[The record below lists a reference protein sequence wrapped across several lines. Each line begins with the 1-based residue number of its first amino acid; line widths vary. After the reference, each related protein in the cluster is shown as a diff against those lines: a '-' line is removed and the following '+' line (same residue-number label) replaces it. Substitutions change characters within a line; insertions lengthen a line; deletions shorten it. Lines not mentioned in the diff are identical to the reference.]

1 MFHSR
6 ARKEQEKRPKRRLDH
21 TPWLHSHA
29 VLNTQTAVLPSSAL
43 SALRSARSR
52 LQREADFWTDD
63 VAQKSGMTK
72 NAAPSGARNTKVLLD
87 GVYSRVISWLF
98 SPNNSST
105 AITIIWLNKKTVAF
119 MSEEKRQFFVIP
131 PVGNKS
137 AKLWTQNKTEIKRH
151 FYDSNVSLH
160 CSKRVQSNSFT
171 LSNFLRKKVKKH
183 KKIFNMQKIVSF
195 RPAMIKKRG
204 KQREAHY
211 NFSSSKKLKIFLDS
225 CYDEGAR
232 DAMNNGRIFPALLY
246 GNAAM
251 PTLIQ
256 MSRVEQSLPI
266 NYAHHHWKNESLES
280 CPKTCS
286 FS

>member
-1 MFHSR
+1 MEYTRESSR
-6 ARKEQEKRPKRRLDH
+6 DFFRQIIPQRLSQLSGSTKKLSPLCRR
-21 TPWLHSHA
+21 
-29 VLNTQTAVLPSSAL
+29 
-43 SALRSARSR
+43 RSANFLLFRPWAIKAQSYEHKTRPRSSDTFMTPTFPFTV
-52 LQREADFWTDD
+52 QREC
-63 VAQKSGMTK
+63 K
-72 NAAPSGARNTKVLLD
+72 
-87 GVYSRVISWLF
+87 
-98 SPNNSST
+98 
-105 AITIIWLNKKTVAF
+105 AI
-119 MSEEKRQFFVIP
+119 
-131 PVGNKS
+131 
-137 AKLWTQNKTEIKRH
+137 H
-151 FYDSNVSLH
+151 LH
-160 CSKRVQSNSFT
+160 CLISKE
-171 LSNFLRKKVKKH
+171 KKVKKH
-183 KKIFNMQKIVSF
+183 KKYLTCKKIVSF

>member
-1 MFHSR
+1 
-6 ARKEQEKRPKRRLDH
+6 
-21 TPWLHSHA
+21 
-29 VLNTQTAVLPSSAL
+29 
-43 SALRSARSR
+43 
-52 LQREADFWTDD
+52 
-63 VAQKSGMTK
+63 MTK

-171 LSNFLRKKVKKH
+171 LSNFQRKKGKKH
-183 KKIFNMQKIVSF
+183 KKYLTCKKIVSF